1 MSLDCIGNKT
11 KYYVERNVSSANP
24 TKIIIKARQPQ
35 QLSYT
40 HNNLQHQHQ
49 QQDNLIENMS
59 TSKIISRN
67 NENKLHLPTTATTRE
82 PPPLAPI
89 SSILSNASCGLRKS
103 NIING
108 SSITNCN
115 SNNNNSSIVANKNNS
130 SSTKIDISV
139 GAFMLTKG
147 LSESC
152 GSPDGGNSNSSV
164 STNNSVYTNTT
175 MDSGAASD
183 NSSSITKFKFDF
195 DELAPISTTTSSISS
210 PSTKNA
216 SHLSLST
223 NTVSLTT
230 KTTSTEQNHSNNDGS
245 LDILRLGIMAIQI
258 KKMGKLDY
266 TLGEIFL
273 HFNSYLVGIRTYE
286 KA

>member
-11 KYYVERNVSSANP
+11 KYYVDRNVSNGNP

-35 QLSYT
+35 QLNYT
-40 HNNLQHQHQ
+40 HNNLLQLQHQHQHQ

-67 NENKLHLPTTATTRE
+67 NENKLHLPTTSRE

-103 NIING
+103 NIISNG
-108 SSITNCN
+108 S
-115 SNNNNSSIVANKNNS
+115 SNNNNNSIVVNKNNN
-130 SSTKIDISV
+130 STKIDISV
-139 GAFMLTKG
+139 GTFMLTKG

-195 DELAPISTTTSSISS
+195 DELAPLSTTTSSISS
-210 PSTKNA
+210 LQSSKKAPHSHSLPTSA
-216 SHLSLST
+216 SS
-223 NTVSLTT
+223 VSLPN
-230 KTTSTEQNHSNNDGS
+230 SATEQNHSNNDG
-245 LDILRLGIMAIQI
+245 
-258 KKMGKLDY
+258 KY
-266 TLGEIFL
+266 TL
-273 HFNSYLVGIRTYE
+273 
-286 KA
+286 